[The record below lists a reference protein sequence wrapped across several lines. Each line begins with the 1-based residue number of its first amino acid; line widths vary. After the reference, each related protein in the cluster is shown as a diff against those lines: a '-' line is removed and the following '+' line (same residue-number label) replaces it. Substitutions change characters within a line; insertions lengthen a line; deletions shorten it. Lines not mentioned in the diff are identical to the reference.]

1 MAELEHAGAPGAPLA
16 WADFS
21 PATFARAKAEH
32 KFIVMDGSAEWCHWC
47 HVMEAVTYHDDAVRK
62 ILEAHFIPVKVDVD
76 SRPDIE
82 ERYTDYGW
90 PATVIFSPD
99 ANELGKYR
107 GYIAPEDFVEILNDV
122 VATGGDKSAAKQADP
137 EDPVLNDTPITQA
150 QIQAVED
157 STAKSLEAFWDPKE
171 GGWGKQPKVP
181 ISGDVAWAI
190 LRAQQGDARLK
201 EHMITMLA
209 QEQKIIDPIWGG
221 IYQYSVA
228 PDWDHPHFEKLIVF
242 NAGAIDNYAAAF
254 MLTKNEEYLA
264 TAKSIAKY
272 EETFAMSPE
281 GGFHGSQ
288 DADLNAHAVGKTFL
302 DGHRYYAL
310 GDAQRRAL
318 GIPRVDEH
326 EYARDTG
333 LAVAG
338 YATLYEATHD
348 ANVLAV
354 AARAANHIVET
365 HGTSKGGVS
374 HDAIEDK
381 TSEPNV
387 LHLADNA
394 ALALGTMRLFEATKD
409 PQWLA
414 MTQKI
419 ADYMLSDLFDP
430 ERGGFFEHNVDAGA
444 VGVFAT
450 RRKPFDDNVT
460 ALRLFEKLEFAKK
473 DPRYEKTIDRTLR
486 LLCVPKKIDDQGKFL
501 GDFLLALEAARAI
514 VPSK

>member
-1 MAELEHAGAPGAPLA
+1 MESLERAGAPGAPLA
-16 WADFS
+16 WSDFS

-32 KFIVMDGSAEWCHWC
+32 KFIVMDGAAEWCHWC

-62 ILEAHFIPVKVDVD
+62 ILDAHFIPVKVDVD

-107 GYIAPEDFVEILNDV
+107 GYIAPEDMVEILNDV
-122 VATGGDKSAAKQADP
+122 VAAGDKGPAKQADP
-137 EDPVLNDTPITQA
+137 QDPVLSDTPITPA

-157 STAKSLEAFWDPKE
+157 TTAKALEAFWDPKE

-201 EHMITMLA
+201 EHMTTMLA

-228 PDWDHPHFEKLIVF
+228 PDWDHPHFEKLVVF
-242 NAGAIDNYAAAF
+242 NGGAIDNYSAAF
-254 MLTKNEEYLA
+254 MLTKNEKYLA
-264 TAKSIAKY
+264 VAKSIAKY
-272 EETFAMSPE
+272 EESFALSPE

-288 DADLNAHAVGKTFL
+288 DADLGAHAPGTTFL
-302 DGHRYYAL
+302 DGHKYYL
-310 GDAQRRAL
+310 LDDAHRRAL

-326 EYARDTG
+326 EYAKDTG

-338 YATLYEATHD
+338 YATLYEATHSTQ
-348 ANVLAV
+348 VLAV

-365 HGTSKGGVS
+365 HGTIKGGVS
-374 HDAIEDK
+374 HDAITDK
-381 TSEPNV
+381 TSEPHV

-394 ALALGTMRLFEATKD
+394 ALALGVMRLYETTKD

-414 MTQKI
+414 MAQKI
-419 ADYMLSDLFDP
+419 ADYMLSDLFDA
-430 ERGGFFEHNVDAGA
+430 ERGGFFEHNVDPDA
-444 VGVFAT
+444 VGVFSA
-450 RRKPFDDNVT
+450 RRKPFEDNVT
-460 ALRLFEKLEFAKK
+460 ALRLFEKLELAKK
-473 DPRYEKTIDRTLR
+473 DPRYEKAIDRTLR

-501 GDFLLALEAARAI
+501 GDFLLALEAAKT
-514 VPSK
+514 S